1 MNTVNKHKMEQ
12 QQPEARYA
20 NYFAV
25 GSNALEFLID
35 FGQFYQD
42 SDKEIIHTR
51 IITSP
56 GYARALLDTLQ
67 NAISQYE
74 NRYGVIEQ
82 QNQDYS

>member
-1 MNTVNKHKMEQ
+1 MAPAEKHQMEGRR
-12 QQPEARYA
+12 PEARYA

-25 GSNALEFLID
+25 GSNAFEFLID

-42 SDKEIIHTR
+42 SDNEIIHTR

-67 NAISQYE
+67 DAISQYE
-74 NRYGVIEQ
+74 NLYGVIEQ
-82 QNQDYS
+82 QHQDYS